1 VRLLQDILFS
11 GQIITGQ
18 PRAGLF
24 WRALGLCLVGLIL
37 GAPSFAAVRTTQKRA
52 TRRTV
57 SSSSTA
63 HSRQRSL
70 YSKWNPM
77 FPGSHDLLV
86 EQNAE
91 LDRQQL
97 PRMSNEYDLLKS
109 EMSND
114 LVPVN
119 ETEELKVAE
128 NLTDSRRYCRP
139 WTRDF
144 LQDLSHAFY
153 EVFHAPL
160 QVNSLVRTA
169 DQQQILRRHNRFA
182 APAEGDTAST
192 HLAGVSVDL
201 SRRGLSNTQYQ
212 WIRAYLQPL
221 QLKGLVNPIEERQ
234 PVLHVVVFEQY
245 SGKYSDK
252 DKAAEPKSNSEAS
265 EATEAEVSGSVASQ
279 P

>member
-1 VRLLQDILFS
+1 MRLLQDILFS

-97 PRMSNEYDLLKS
+97 PRMSNEYDLLK
-109 EMSND
+109 
-114 LVPVN
+114 
-119 ETEELKVAE
+119 
-128 NLTDSRRYCRP
+128 
-139 WTRDF
+139 
-144 LQDLSHAFY
+144 
-153 EVFHAPL
+153 
-160 QVNSLVRTA
+160 
-169 DQQQILRRHNRFA
+169 
-182 APAEGDTAST
+182 
-192 HLAGVSVDL
+192 
-201 SRRGLSNTQYQ
+201 
-212 WIRAYLQPL
+212 
-221 QLKGLVNPIEERQ
+221 
-234 PVLHVVVFEQY
+234 
-245 SGKYSDK
+245 
-252 DKAAEPKSNSEAS
+252 
-265 EATEAEVSGSVASQ
+265 
-279 P
+279 